1 MRRFVLAVVL
11 AAAALAVALAVQRGR
26 TEAEYRR
33 LIDAGETAL
42 AEGRPYAAIEAFS
55 GALAFRPG
63 SMVAHL
69 RRGEAYQRQ
78 DSLAA
83 AARDLTMAAQ
93 LDPNATQPLER
104 LGDVAM
110 ARRDYARAA
119 DWYSQ
124 AADRDVAS
132 APLAYRAGYARYRA
146 GRVGLALPLLQRA
159 VARAPDNGAMHYAL
173 GLALRD
179 GGDPAGARASLE
191 RAVELAPALLPAREA
206 LAGVAREAGD
216 RAEHLRQL
224 EALAALD
231 PTVPRYV
238 AVAHAAA
245 DAGRTERAVLALGS
259 ANDLATGDPRLRL
272 ALARVWLI
280 DAERKNDRA
289 SLRKAAEALA
299 HPGESQTSE
308 SLALAGRLAFLS
320 GSRGEATRRL
330 LDRAVRER
338 PVWPE
343 AFRYQADALR
353 AAGRADEADAAM
365 RNYAALTG
373 GQR

>member
-1 MRRFVLAVVL
+1 MRRFLLAVVL
-11 AAAALAVALAVQRGR
+11 AGAALAAGLAVQRGR

-33 LIDAGETAL
+33 LIEAGDRAL
-42 AEGRPYAAIEAFS
+42 AEGRTYAAIEAFS

-110 ARRDYARAA
+110 ARGDFARAA

-132 APLAYRAGYARYRA
+132 APLAYRAGSARYRA
-146 GRVGLALPLLQRA
+146 GQIGLALPLLQRA
-159 VARAPDNGAMHYAL
+159 VERAPGDGAMHYAL
-173 GLALRD
+173 GLARRD
-179 GGDPAGARASLE
+179 GGDPAAARASLA

-216 RAEHLRQL
+216 HAEHLRQL
-224 EALAALD
+224 EALAGLD

-238 AVAHAAA
+238 AVALAAA
-245 DAGRTERAVLALGS
+245 GAGRTDRAVLALGS
-259 ANDLATGDPRLRL
+259 ANDLAAGDPRLRL
-272 ALARVWLI
+272 ALARVWLL

-289 SLRKAAEALA
+289 SLRKAAEALS
-299 HPGESQTSE
+299 HPGGTPTSE

-320 GSRGEATRRL
+320 GLRGEATRRL

-338 PVWPE
+338 PVWPD

-353 AAGRADEADAAM
+353 AAGRADDADAAM
-365 RNYAALTG
+365 RKYAALTG
-373 GQR
+373 EQR

>member
-1 MRRFVLAVVL
+1 MRRFLVAVVL
-11 AAAALAVALAVQRGR
+11 AAAALAAGLAVQRGR

-33 LIDAGETAL
+33 LIEAGDAAL
-42 AEGRPYAAIEAFS
+42 ADGRSYAAIEAFS
-55 GALAFRPG
+55 AALVFRPD

-78 DSLAA
+78 DSLTA
-83 AARDLTMAAQ
+83 AARDLTRAAQ

-110 ARRDYARAA
+110 TQRDFARAA

-124 AADRDVAS
+124 AAARDVAS
-132 APLAYRAGYARYRA
+132 ASLAYRAGYARYRA
-146 GRVGLALPLLQRA
+146 GQIGRALPLLRRA
-159 VARAPDNGAMHYAL
+159 VERAPGDGAMQYAL

-179 GGDPAGARASLE
+179 SGDPSGARATLE

-206 LAGVAREAGD
+206 LAGVARESGD
-216 RAEHLRQL
+216 AAEHLRQL
-224 EALAALD
+224 EALAGLD
-231 PTVPRYV
+231 PSVPRYI
-238 AVAHAAA
+238 AVALAAA
-245 DAGRTERAVLALGS
+245 GAGRTDRAVLALGS
-259 ANDLATGDPRLRL
+259 ANDLAVGDPRLRL
-272 ALARVWLI
+272 ALARVWLL
-280 DAERKNDRA
+280 DAERKSDRA

-299 HPGESQTSE
+299 HPSETQTSE

-330 LDRAVRER
+330 LERAVRER

-353 AAGRADEADAAM
+353 AAGRTDDADAAM
-365 RNYAALTG
+365 RKYAALTG
-373 GQR
+373 EQR

>member
-1 MRRFVLAVVL
+1 MRRFLLAVVL
-11 AAAALAVALAVQRGR
+11 AAAALAAGLAVQRGR

-33 LIDAGETAL
+33 LIEAGDAAL
-42 AEGRPYAAIEAFS
+42 ADGRTYAAIEAFS

-110 ARRDYARAA
+110 TRRDFARAA

-132 APLAYRAGYARYRA
+132 APLAYRAGHARYRA
-146 GRVGLALPLLQRA
+146 GQIGYALPLLHRA
-159 VARAPDNGAMHYAL
+159 VERAPGDGAMHYTL
-173 GLALRD
+173 GLARRD
-179 GGDPAGARASLE
+179 AGDPAGARASLE

-216 RAEHLRQL
+216 HAEHLRQL
-224 EALAALD
+224 EALAGLD

-238 AVAHAAA
+238 AVARAAA
-245 DAGRTERAVLALGS
+245 GAGRTDRAVLALGS
-259 ANDLATGDPRLRL
+259 ANDLAAGDPRLRL
-272 ALARVWLI
+272 ALARVWLL

-289 SLRKAAEALA
+289 SLRKAAEALS
-299 HPGESQTSE
+299 HPGETPTSE

-320 GSRGEATRRL
+320 GSRGDATRRL

-338 PVWPE
+338 PVWPD

-353 AAGRADEADAAM
+353 AAGRTDEADAALA
-365 RNYAALTG
+365 RYAALAG
-373 GQR
+373 ERR